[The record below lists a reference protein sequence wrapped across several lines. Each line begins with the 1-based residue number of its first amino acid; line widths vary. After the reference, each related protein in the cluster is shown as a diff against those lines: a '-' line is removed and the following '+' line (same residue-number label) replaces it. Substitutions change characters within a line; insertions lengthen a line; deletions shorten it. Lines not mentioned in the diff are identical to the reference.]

1 MPSVAKAINP
11 GTKSKSHD
19 LLKLAEM
26 ETTGEYD
33 LVLAATPCKGF
44 STVNNAATGMAG
56 NDGKLMEAAAK
67 IINKVRRN
75 NPRVKIL
82 MENVRINEKFAH
94 QAEAQDRLIGIP
106 FKEVTASSQGASQ
119 IRARRIATNITDVL
133 RLEPKDMI
141 DPNAL
146 LGNLAQA
153 KLRTTPCIM
162 AAGSATKAPV
172 IVRHGEGS
180 QYALASNYEKEALQ
194 GYPMGMSCGYRYNE
208 GDISEDKRSK
218 IIGNVWNYHQM
229 CGIFRK
235 LRLPEHEKKAS
246 VHRVQTAGIQGIS
259 KLERSLLEM
268 GDEEQYEWLMKKKG
282 DYELP
287 MLHVTLADEQTIPY
301 QVPKNNRMHTQAA
314 KKPAAMAE
322 IKLRMRRGHIQL
334 VKHEREQWI
343 ANMFCKGKDRINPDT
358 GLEAIRLL
366 TDFRRLNAAITWPVQ
381 WNEECPTI
389 EGIRQAIPHGSKWF
403 ASEDLSDAYE
413 SATVHPS
420 CRHLLT
426 AAPPVKL
433 KASDF
438 TDEELEDWGIG
449 TKEELKEAD
458 ELYLQWSG
466 MPQGLSVSATF
477 FGGHL
482 ADGMNK
488 LLGEEWRKLW
498 SIYVDDAMITGTTEK
513 HCQMRQAL
521 FRNVM
526 KVLGKKLSTKGDREV
541 KQYGLMVGLKI
552 TEHGIEPDDGV
563 VAALEAELKTRPK
576 SLKEMRRLIGIILYS
591 SGAFEWSDENLTW
604 WAETMKPLHE
614 ATTKG
619 QLTWTEECQ
628 RSLEELS
635 SKMGALPRAY
645 SNPDGLITDDTCLV
659 LMSDASDIGVGS
671 ALWHVKR
678 ADASEV
684 TIEDLQDHT
693 ISTIIATDAKV
704 LSQSEQ
710 NWFTF
715 EQEIYATYRGIKKWG
730 GLLIQAT
737 QGYPKGGTPK
747 ISIRLDNTTATK
759 AWMDMQEPTVIEHA
773 GAKEMRIL
781 GWAERV
787 SFIKDLPTHT
797 AYCPGELNCFGDL
810 VSRVAMEMGEAARA
824 KKEERKKGNSKQKP
838 AEETGGTATHTARKQ
853 KGKKHRAKV
862 TNRCSVW
869 TGGLKGEAG
878 WRPPKEKIHGPKKV
892 SAGGELYSSTHLH
905 MTKSEAEGIAKA
917 TLGDTT
923 KIHGV
928 TVSDIYKCAMGGE
941 KVPSE
946 VRNKID
952 PWIGRSFFAL
962 EHPTAKVKLLY
973 TTSWCTRERE
983 TKEDPSKTLVIYAPK
998 GAKVQLVSQDMPEL
1012 EEGAPEW
1019 LTEQQEL
1026 RGQILIMCHDNSGHP
1041 TCAQTEVQVKAVAY
1055 WRGMDEDIRRH
1066 IHTCADCLPEIKA
1079 QKKIGTGII
1088 SIQRFVCMQIDHFVL
1103 KAEWQRA
1110 CGVHDI
1116 LTLTDMATRITSYEV
1131 AESQR
1136 AIETARIIHDRWIPY
1151 YTTPDEIVSD
1161 GHPAFASE
1169 VMAELRQILGI
1180 RGHDLATP
1188 GAKGKTAMVESRH
1201 NLLSMTLADGFAK
1214 GDIRNARDLQTYCSK
1229 AKRRWDHDSN
1239 KEVTPFECVTGQKPR
1254 SVRSL
1259 AFVPE
1264 NRKEVICMH
1273 LRQRGVGLT
1282 NDEDRDS
1289 EDDDGHGSQSRQ
1301 EERGDHKRKCMQEN
1315 GGCNYNHD
1323 GDRSQRTKTPAN
1335 GSHGCNDD
1343 SESQRTDISA
1353 SECCHQ
1359 TPIAPYSLGETGV
1372 EVPPDPT
1379 CSIFTTGDWGRGDS
1393 NEMILEAKEKIV
1405 QRTNIADENMA
1416 RQRLRARSHALRE
1429 PPGKKIRTLHKTTST
1444 RSSTKHEMSENE
1456 WLRWIREDEVME
1468 GDRPTRR
1475 SVEEQP
1481 EEGDGSFMMKDKKGK
1496 AQAIFRQAEEKVM
1509 QNVLARD
1516 RAARDNIL
1524 SRQRK
1529 NSKAPYVVDFQLS
1542 VGDEVSF
1549 DGTLHNIRSVNG
1561 PPGEAITS
1569 TIQNK
1574 DNGKTR
1580 RVRVSELRP
1589 TATPRPTTFLTR
1601 DSLNYGD
1608 FVFYEGEEEVRG
1620 GRITCNDDDDAI
1632 VVHIFEGT
1640 AGTLAMW
1647 LPAWTNKK
1655 SEHKR
1660 AKKQPAGFARLE
1672 ETVDRQDIIMTGR
1685 LTATDRMTASTIK
1698 EAVNRGILTNEC
1710 HSALLAKQQ

>member
-1 MPSVAKAINP
+1 
-11 GTKSKSHD
+11 
-19 LLKLAEM
+19 
-26 ETTGEYD
+26 
-33 LVLAATPCKGF
+33 
-44 STVNNAATGMAG
+44 
-56 NDGKLMEAAAK
+56 
-67 IINKVRRN
+67 
-75 NPRVKIL
+75 
-82 MENVRINEKFAH
+82 
-94 QAEAQDRLIGIP
+94 
-106 FKEVTASSQGASQ
+106 
-119 IRARRIATNITDVL
+119 
-133 RLEPKDMI
+133 
-141 DPNAL
+141 
-146 LGNLAQA
+146 
-153 KLRTTPCIM
+153 
-162 AAGSATKAPV
+162 
-172 IVRHGEGS
+172 
-180 QYALASNYEKEALQ
+180 
-194 GYPMGMSCGYRYNE
+194 
-208 GDISEDKRSK
+208 
-218 IIGNVWNYHQM
+218 M

-526 KVLGKKLSTKGDREV
+526 KVLGKKLSPKGDREV

-678 ADASEV
+678 ADASKV

-824 KKEERKKGNSKQKP
+824 QKEERKKGNSKQKP

-917 TLGDTT
+917 TLSDTT

-1079 QKKIGTGII
+1079 QQKIGTGII

-1110 CGVHDI
+1110 CGVHEI
-1116 LTLTDMATRITSYEV
+1116 LTMTDMATRATSYEV

-1161 GHPAFASE
+1161 SHPAFASE
-1169 VMAELRQILGI
+1169 VMVELRQILGI
-1180 RGHDLATP
+1180 KGHDLATP

-1214 GDIRNARDLQTYCSK
+1214 GDIKNSRDLQTYCSK
-1229 AKRRWDHDSN
+1229 AKRRWDHDCN

-1273 LRQRGVGLT
+1273 LRQGVGLT
-1282 NDEDRDS
+1282 EDGDQDEGR
-1289 EDDDGHGSQSRQ
+1289 GPQSRQ
-1301 EERGDHKRKCMQEN
+1301 EGQGDHKRKCMQEN
-1315 GGCNYNHD
+1315 TKYKCNIPKRK
-1323 GDRSQRTKTPAN
+1323 GIQRTKIPADELD
-1335 GSHGCNDD
+1335 DD
-1343 SESQRTDISA
+1343 STCGRN
-1353 SECCHQ
+1353 Q
-1359 TPIAPYSLGETGV
+1359 TWITPYSLGEHRV
-1372 EVPPDPT
+1372 EVHDT
-1379 CSIFTTGDWGRGDS
+1379 DDGIQ
-1393 NEMILEAKEKIV
+1393 K
-1405 QRTNIADENMA
+1405 
-1416 RQRLRARSHALRE
+1416 
-1429 PPGKKIRTLHKTTST
+1429 KKIRTDGYCKCDEGIDRESQETDESISDDQT
-1444 RSSTKHEMSENE
+1444 RITPYS
-1456 WLRWIREDEVME
+1456 LREHRVEVGIRN
-1468 GDRPTRR
+1468 
-1475 SVEEQP
+1475 
-1481 EEGDGSFMMKDKKGK
+1481 
-1496 AQAIFRQAEEKVM
+1496 M
-1509 QNVLARD
+1509 QIGNL
-1516 RAARDNIL
+1516 
-1524 SRQRK
+1524 QRK
-1529 NSKAPYVVDFQLS
+1529 KMRTQSS
-1542 VGDEVSF
+1542 
-1549 DGTLHNIRSVNG
+1549 
-1561 PPGEAITS
+1561 
-1569 TIQNK
+1569 
-1574 DNGKTR
+1574 
-1580 RVRVSELRP
+1580 
-1589 TATPRPTTFLTR
+1589 
-1601 DSLNYGD
+1601 
-1608 FVFYEGEEEVRG
+1608 
-1620 GRITCNDDDDAI
+1620 RI
-1632 VVHIFEGT
+1632 
-1640 AGTLAMW
+1640 
-1647 LPAWTNKK
+1647 
-1655 SEHKR
+1655 
-1660 AKKQPAGFARLE
+1660 
-1672 ETVDRQDIIMTGR
+1672 
-1685 LTATDRMTASTIK
+1685 
-1698 EAVNRGILTNEC
+1698 
-1710 HSALLAKQQ
+1710 